1 MTHASRPGGFALFGL
16 VEEYFALGHHRTGS
30 APASETV
37 AWMVQHLCDR
47 GLKVETR
54 AVPYMAWHGSSELRI
69 DGEEVEHLA
78 VPYEWEGEIDS
89 MSPVVGS
96 FHPGHGGFSSL
107 LDDAIEEHRRGTTP
121 LVLTTSHPTGELVGV
136 NRHSLGFASR
146 VPTIL
151 CAGREVDRLSSGDVR
166 VTLSADRRAGEVLNI
181 VARNDVPG
189 VPLLVTTPL
198 NGWFGCAGER
208 GTGIAVLLDFIERF
222 QSHPLLVVVTAG
234 HELGWFG
241 AVEFVA
247 TNNTPIAAVVHL
259 GASAAVEEDTPSGR
273 VLASTRLAVTSID
286 GDVFESMSAAL
297 APANLDLGGEGS
309 TWLGEASAFADLDV
323 PMLSVTGAGADFH
336 TPMDTPERST
346 SPAALAVSADAI
358 GDAAKHLLMTVS
370 HATD

>member
-1 MTHASRPGGFALFGL
+1 MTYASRPGGSALFGL

-69 DGEEVEHLA
+69 DGEEIEHLA

-89 MSPVVGS
+89 IAPAIGS

-107 LDDAIEEHRRGTTP
+107 LDDAIEAHRRGTTP

-136 NRHSLGFASR
+136 NRHSLGLASR

-151 CAGREVDRLSSGDVR
+151 CAGREADRLTSGDVR
-166 VTLSADRRAGEVLNI
+166 VTLSADRRAGEVFNI

-189 VPLLVTTPL
+189 IPLLVTTPI

-222 QSHPLLVVVTAG
+222 HNHPLLIVVTAG

-241 AVEFVA
+241 ATEFVA
-247 TNNTPIAAVVHL
+247 TNNTPVAAVVHL
-259 GASAAVEEDTPSGR
+259 GASVAVEEDLPGGR
-273 VLASTRLAVTSID
+273 VLASTRRAVTSV
-286 GDVFESMSAAL
+286 GGGVFESMAAAL
-297 APANLDLGGEGS
+297 TPANLGLGGEGS
-309 TWLGEASAFADLDV
+309 TWLGEASAFANLDV

-336 TPMDTPERST
+336 TPMDTPGRST
-346 SPAALAVSADAI
+346 SPAALATSADAI
-358 GDAAKHLLMTVS
+358 GDAVQRLLMTVS
-370 HATD
+370 HAAD